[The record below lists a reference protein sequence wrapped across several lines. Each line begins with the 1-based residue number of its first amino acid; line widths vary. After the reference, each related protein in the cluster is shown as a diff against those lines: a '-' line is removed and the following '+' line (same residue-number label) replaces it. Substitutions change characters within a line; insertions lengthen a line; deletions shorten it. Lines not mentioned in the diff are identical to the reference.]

1 VCTTY
6 RHGCISLP
14 KPHSRL
20 NFLDFSLDKLP
31 IEVQWREKR
40 SRGCPVLEMK
50 VGAFVALFFLGLP
63 LAIIGLFIA
72 STLDR
77 RNSRPPEGFTASQEP
92 AASTSAM
99 DYAGDKRR
107 IVYGRYSVVTTATAE
122 RYELTRA
129 HGRRV

>member
-1 VCTTY
+1 MCTTY

-14 KPHSRL
+14 KPYSRL
-20 NFLDFSLDKLP
+20 SFPDFSA
-31 IEVQWREKR
+31 
-40 SRGCPVLEMK
+40 VLEMI

-77 RNSRPPEGFTASQEP
+77 RNSRPPDGFTASQGR

-99 DYAGDKRR
+99 NYAGDKRR
-107 IVYGRYSVVTTATAE
+107 VVYGRYSVITTAPVE
-122 RYELTRA
+122 RYELKRA
-129 HGRRV
+129 DVRRV